1 MYNND
6 AQEFFEAVQGSRVA
20 VVLISAQDVQEKETS
35 LGLIEMFETAVPI
48 RGIAEYHSI
57 GIDGDRNL
65 ITKRYSTEVKPA
77 SQEDTSSEVNNE
89 PNSVVIPR
97 EVELGMWYAVF

>member
-48 RGIAEYHSI
+48 RGIAEYHWI

-65 ITKRYSTEVKPA
+65 ITKRYSA
-77 SQEDTSSEVNNE
+77 A
-89 PNSVVIPR
+89 R
-97 EVELGMWYAVF
+97 

>member
-1 MYNND
+1 MVDGIGGCLKRIATEKVQTRQCIIND

-65 ITKRYSTEVKPA
+65 ITKRYSA
-77 SQEDTSSEVNNE
+77 A
-89 PNSVVIPR
+89 R
-97 EVELGMWYAVF
+97 